1 MHLLQNVK
9 KYLFSFYRYMDPLIP
24 DPDPDP
30 KVKHVN
36 FQKVFMHKFKVYKI
50 SSEPVITYR
59 TDPIRST
66 TRF

>member
-9 KYLFSFYRYMDPLIP
+9 KYLFSFYRYMDPLILIN
-24 DPDPDP
+24 PDP

-36 FQKVFMHKFKVYKI
+36 FQKVFIHKFKVYKI
-50 SSEPVITYR
+50 SSEPVKTYR

>member
-9 KYLFSFYRYMDPLIP
+9 KYLFSFYRYMDPLILIN
-24 DPDPDP
+24 PDP